1 MNSVA
6 ETRANP
12 LSFAVNSNA
21 VNV

>member
-6 ETRANP
+6 ETRVNP
-12 LSFAVNSNA
+12 LTLAVNSNA